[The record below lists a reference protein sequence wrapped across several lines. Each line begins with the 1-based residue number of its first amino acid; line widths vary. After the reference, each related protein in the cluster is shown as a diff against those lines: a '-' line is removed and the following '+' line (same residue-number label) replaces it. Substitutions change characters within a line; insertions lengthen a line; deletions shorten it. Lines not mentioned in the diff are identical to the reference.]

1 MSDKI
6 NACDDE
12 TYDFGFPVLFFLSK
26 SVLPNLLAVLFS
38 PVFSSWLS
46 KYLVVYQPK
55 IFY

>member
-26 SVLPNLLAVLFS
+26 SVLPNLLAVLFLL
-38 PVFSSWLS
+38 FSLRGYRS
-46 KYLVVYQPK
+46 
-55 IFY
+55 I